1 MTATDYNQNTLCEIL
16 REQIKIVAKLYL
28 IIISLIDMDSMATY
42 TRQSRAELFLFAE
55 LKLCLILEN
64 SRI

>member
-16 REQIKIVAKLYL
+16 REQIKIIAKLYL
-28 IIISLIDMDSMATY
+28 IIISIDMDSMVIY
-42 TRQSRAELFLFAE
+42 TRQSRAELFLFGE